1 MTPAFDTSGGVF
13 GISVAEIPPQSG
25 FSRARG
31 QATLARRIFAAVARA
46 TRERPA
52 RGRASASGA
61 SAPGGQS
68 HPAAAESALPS
79 RRALLATLL
88 ITLACAIGGGYFI
101 GQAGAPDLSA
111 AKRSSAAAGE
121 AAGSRAGAARG
132 FRSGVTSGRRS
143 AYREAYRRAYRR
155 AAGEAAR

>member
-1 MTPAFDTSGGVF
+1 M
-13 GISVAEIPPQSG
+13 
-25 FSRARG
+25 
-31 QATLARRIFAAVARA
+31 
-46 TRERPA
+46 
-52 RGRASASGA
+52 ASALGA
-61 SAPGGQS
+61 SAPGGR
-68 HPAAAESALPS
+68 PRPVAVESALPS
-79 RRALLATLL
+79 RRVLLAILLLTLV
-88 ITLACAIGGGYFI
+88 CAIGGGYLI

-111 AKRSSAAAGE
+111 AKRSSAEAGE

>member
-1 MTPAFDTSGGVF
+1 VF
-13 GISVAEIPPQSG
+13 GISVAEIPPQTG
-25 FSRARG
+25 FSRTRG
-31 QATLARRIFAAVARA
+31 QATLAARRIFAAVARA
-46 TRERPA
+46 SRETPA
-52 RGRASASGA
+52 RGSASALGA
-61 SAPGGQS
+61 SAPGGHP

-79 RRALLATLL
+79 RRALLAILL
-88 ITLACAIGGGYFI
+88 VTLACAIGGGYLI